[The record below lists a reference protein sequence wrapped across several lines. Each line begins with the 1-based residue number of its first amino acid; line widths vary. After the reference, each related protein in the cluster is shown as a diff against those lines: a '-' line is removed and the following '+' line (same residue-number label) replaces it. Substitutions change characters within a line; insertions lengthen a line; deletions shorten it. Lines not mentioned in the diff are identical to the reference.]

1 MASSSS
7 YICQPNFSKNCF
19 NTPLHIPS
27 RKQCPIP
34 SEEGSSLFFAHRISI
49 VSELEFI
56 DGEYVFVYVNN
67 LIPNYQFQLNEI
79 RGRIISDYQDYLES
93 NWLEYLF
100 RTYDITVDW
109 DLLKTLVSE

>member
-1 MASSSS
+1 MIKYRDGLS
-7 YICQPNFSKNCF
+7 NFKSDYQITYN
-19 NTPLHIPS
+19 N
-27 RKQCPIP
+27 
-34 SEEGSSLFFAHRISI
+34 I

-56 DGEYVFVYVNN
+56 DGEFVFVYVNN

-93 NWLEYLF
+93 NWLDYLF